1 MVFVNIVNLHISAYM
16 IGGDDMEWKDTCP
29 LDGSWMRD
37 SCTTYHNQKNNGTL
51 SKCQHRDN
59 CANARAIVESDLNE
73 SVSISKKVLVDQIP
87 HIFKDQS

>member
-1 MVFVNIVNLHISAYM
+1 MVE
-16 IGGDDMEWKDTCP
+16 GGKMNSNNSCP

-37 SCTTYHNQKNNGTL
+37 SCTTYHNQKNSGNL
-51 SKCQHRDN
+51 SNCQHRRN